1 MKGAAHNEGNV
12 DAVCDDAVDDETDND
27 GTCVNVGVSLVV
39 HKSLLVPKIAK
50 KEYWLKTDIF
60 QTTRMVKGKLCHMI
74 IDVRSCENAISFE
87 VINKLQLP
95 VEKHP
100 TLSCGHSLE
109 EGI

>member
-1 MKGAAHNEGNV
+1 MKGAAHSEGNV

-39 HKSLLVPKIAK
+39 HKSLLVPKITEE
-50 KEYWLKTDIF
+50 EYWLQTDIF
-60 QTTRMVKGKLCHMI
+60 QMTCMVKGKLCHMI
-74 IDVRSCENAISFE
+74 IDVRSCENVISFE

-100 TLSCGHSLE
+100 TLYRGHGSE